1 MTTNETWKSF
11 EPDSYYRSFLDK
23 KKRPDGRGLTDSRS
37 IMIRVGTVTTAEGSS
52 TVRMGHT
59 TVMCG
64 IKAEIA
70 TPALRQPDQ
79 GLIVPNVELYACC
92 SPMFKA
98 GPPGEKA
105 ISTSQFLKNVI
116 ISSGMLDLTELCI
129 VNNKYVWCL
138 FCDIVCL
145 NYDGNLTD
153 AALVAL
159 VAALQNLRL
168 PATSFDPDDQKL
180 QVQSLRTVK
189 VNVKA
194 FPVASTFTIY
204 SEDIQQP
211 PKNMSEDKTN
221 EKSDGP
227 KDSDGVASL
236 DKATAEETTFS
247 ENDPDSGD
255 NRVSPVDGFNTK
267 NTTVDHH
274 RYYQS
279 FTYAGVESAGHYWV
293 DLNASE
299 NVVINEMLSTSHRRA
314 ATVTLTFDFPFYGH
328 LLRNITIATG
338 GFLFTGDFVHTWLAA
353 TQYIAPLMANFDT
366 SLSKNAYVKYADNGT
381 SFTVQWNN
389 VLLKDHKDAGTF
401 TFQVTLHETGDI
413 VFIYKEIPLIVTSI
427 GDDQHPVKVGLS
439 DAYIVDRTIFFQST
453 RHLFTHSSLVFRP
466 NLSIPTCP
474 SNTHVKTPPHNTNP
488 PNTTNTNHTNHT
500 IPTNTT
506 THSLRSLDLSLS
518 PMNPHMT
525 YQHLRSSHTLSYSTH
540 PLFVSTHT
548 PRNTHLSPHT
558 PISLTMLPATHFL
571 FSPLPLSFDAFYFY
585 AYSPHTFLSPT
596 TTIQAQ
602 LNPDSNQ
609 SAPLVF
615 SSLPSFRF
623 VNALFLSL
631 LFERCSSLIPPL
643 FSLFLFLSSCS
654 SVFLSC
660 SLSPFADIFSLHCVS
675 LLSWGHL
682 PPLFIIVYLS
692 LSSPSLPRLAISC
705 SLSISSSLSI
715 SALSLFSQSPCCSFS
730 LVLAPSLVHPALI
743 SSSAFLSLSSLSI
756 TSFLISV
763 RLSLS
768 LLCAFLSF
776 VRLSRFLSLVAL
788 FLSLS
793 LICQWCNR
801 IGRCS
806 NGLDRHRQDWL
817 HNSCETTSIQNSWEC
832 ANLPPVPSSTDN
844 PYQTASPTSV
854 DTFGHN
860 ARVEPANR
868 GSDSSSATNNN
879 NGSNSPSQQKP
890 LPNLPIPTLPR
901 SPPLPTIPPH
911 TLIPPYVR
919 PLLLFFVLS
928 WSLQFI

>member
-1 MTTNETWKSF
+1 MAARGFSVVVFLGIIAFSLLNSSSAHKNDADYERYVVHNGDTEVVDDLSSIPLVRLIRDAADIDGPEIEDKINDMEKTTTDPTKIQKGDKIPTKTDLKKKDPFPKKGSPPAKSATTTTTTFTSTSTTTTSTTSTTTTMSPSTLPPVEPEAGSSGTSAVPLGSTVASATTNETSKTGMS
-11 EPDSYYRSFLDK
+11 
-23 KKRPDGRGLTDSRS
+23 G
-37 IMIRVGTVTTAEGSS
+37 VTTTSS
-52 TVRMGHT
+52 Q
-59 TVMCG
+59 
-64 IKAEIA
+64 ANDNE
-70 TPALRQPDQ
+70 
-79 GLIVPNVELYACC
+79 
-92 SPMFKA
+92 
-98 GPPGEKA
+98 
-105 ISTSQFLKNVI
+105 
-116 ISSGMLDLTELCI
+116 
-129 VNNKYVWCL
+129 
-138 FCDIVCL
+138 
-145 NYDGNLTD
+145 
-153 AALVAL
+153 
-159 VAALQNLRL
+159 
-168 PATSFDPDDQKL
+168 DDN
-180 QVQSLRTVK
+180 RTK
-189 VNVKA
+189 
-194 FPVASTFTIY
+194 
-204 SEDIQQP
+204 EQP

-439 DAYIVDRTIFFQST
+439 DAYIVDRTIFYVRRKTIYEYHKIDMKKNSVIGNWT
-453 RHLFTHSSLVFRP
+453 AIVFKA
-466 NLSIPTCP
+466 LPT
-474 SNTHVKTPPHNTNP
+474 
-488 PNTTNTNHTNHT
+488 
-500 IPTNTT
+500 
-506 THSLRSLDLSLS
+506 
-518 PMNPHMT
+518 
-525 YQHLRSSHTLSYSTH
+525 
-540 PLFVSTHT
+540 
-548 PRNTHLSPHT
+548 
-558 PISLTMLPATHFL
+558 
-571 FSPLPLSFDAFYFY
+571 
-585 AYSPHTFLSPT
+585 
-596 TTIQAQ
+596 
-602 LNPDSNQ
+602 
-609 SAPLVF
+609 
-615 SSLPSFRF
+615 
-623 VNALFLSL
+623 
-631 LFERCSSLIPPL
+631 
-643 FSLFLFLSSCS
+643 
-654 SVFLSC
+654 
-660 SLSPFADIFSLHCVS
+660 CVS
-675 LLSWGHL
+675 LKSCENCLSTK
-682 PPLFIIVYLS
+682 
-692 LSSPSLPRLAISC
+692 IS
-705 SLSISSSLSI
+705 
-715 SALSLFSQSPCCSFS
+715 FD
-730 LVLAPSLVHPALI
+730 
-743 SSSAFLSLSSLSI
+743 
-756 TSFLISV
+756 
-763 RLSLS
+763 
-768 LLCAFLSF
+768 
-776 VRLSRFLSLVAL
+776 
-788 FLSLS
+788 
-793 LICQWCNR
+793 CQWCNR

-879 NGSNSPSQQKP
+879 NGSNSPSQQNASA
-890 LPNLPIPTLPR
+890 NLPIPTLPPVHSNTASANTSTGSLENNNDTDMATGGR
-901 SPPLPTIPPH
+901 HHKDSNPDMSSAADKGNKNSTNSSSYNPLVPKSPSETTNASYSPNAFPGYPSIPYPGSHSALDASDSSKGIVTDGEPDTLAHTSGRDEDGGSSVGVVVGVVFLMALVLGIGGWIAYAYFFPH
-911 TLIPPYVR
+911 SSSGQILIRYR
-919 PLLLFFVLS
+919 PSTWS
-928 WSLQFI
+928 WKRGEARYTAAAIHSIHM